1 MSKEV
6 AKTEQP
12 EGLATI
18 EELAMKRNSAR
29 FLAEVERQFVA
40 EVGSERMFTPLEK
53 RLAQHMYLA
62 VDQSLKTA
70 EADRVRKNKGGA
82 EYAWTTIDRQKLAL
96 DTVHRISLGLDAL
109 IPNHI
114 WPVMYFN
121 GAKKMYDIDLRIGYV
136 GRDYVARTHALDSP
150 VAIVYELVHETDTFR
165 ALPRSST
172 REVEGYEFEINNPF
186 DRGGIVGGF
195 GYVVHDDERKNRL
208 ILVTQRDFERSK
220 KASKSTFW
228 SDNDVEM
235 HLKTVFHRVAAKI
248 PMDPEKV
255 NASAYAAVM
264 TEEGDPVDVAHR
276 TVDAA
281 VAKTANKQLMDVEAA
296 PKRVKAEVVEA
307 EPETVPAGGL
317 FDDTADGE
325 DIEAP
330 F

>member
-1 MSKEV
+1 MTKGIT
-6 AKTEQP
+6 KTEQTG
-12 EGLATI
+12 ELATV

-62 VDQSLKTA
+62 VDQALKTA
-70 EADRVRKNKGGA
+70 EADRVRKNKPGA
-82 EYAWTTIDRQKLAL
+82 EYTWTTIDRQKLAL

-121 GAKKMYDIDLRIGYV
+121 GAKKMYDIDLLIGYV
-136 GRDYVARTHALDSP
+136 GRDYVSRTHALETP
-150 VAIVYELVHETDTFR
+150 LAIVYELVHATDTFK

-186 DRGGIVGGF
+186 DRGDIIGGF
-195 GYVVHDDERKNRL
+195 GYVVHDDPRKNRL
-208 ILVTQRDFERSK
+208 ILVTQRDFKRSK
-220 KASKSTFW
+220 DASKSTFW
-228 SDNDVEM
+228 SENDVEM
-235 HLKTVFHRVAAKI
+235 HLKTVYHRVAAKI

-264 TEEGDPVDVAHR
+264 AEEGDPVDVAHR

-281 VAKTANKQLMDVEAA
+281 VAKTANKQLMDVEAP
-296 PKRVKAEVVEA
+296 PKRVQAEVVEA
-307 EPETVPAGGL
+307 EPEAAGGL
-317 FDDTADGE
+317 FDGE
-325 DIEAP
+325 TVEVKPEAP